1 MAKKKEKRKKSTK
14 WETTIYKTIH
24 VKLKMELHNR
34 VRVKTKTRGE
44 LECSWS
50 VNHVK
55 IELHNRVRVKTPL
68 KPGVNSGAPEA

>member
-1 MAKKKEKRKKSTK
+1 MAKKKRKKSTK

-24 VKLKMELHNR
+24 VKL
-34 VRVKTKTRGE
+34 
-44 LECSWS
+44 
-50 VNHVK
+50 K